1 VSYRKT
7 DTIYGNKNNDR
18 INRIPSKKQKE
29 MDVKI
34 VYVYE
39 DGKVVVK

>member
-1 VSYRKT
+1 MKSLIKAVKKAWHKYLVMCRFRKDIFHYET
-7 DTIYGNKNNDR
+7 F
-18 INRIPSKKQKE
+18 
-29 MDVKI
+29 